1 MRPAEILNCNPA
13 HAESHFMAGPIL
25 FGTRMGNPT
34 DLTDKHVGDRIRMR
48 RLMLQMSQS
57 GLGDAIGVT
66 FQQVQGYEKG
76 TTRISAGRL

>member
-1 MRPAEILNCNPA
+1 MR
-13 HAESHFMAGPIL
+13 
-25 FGTRMGNPT
+25 NPT
-34 DLTDKHVGDRIRMR
+34 DPTDKHVGDRIRMR